1 MKTTLTN
8 KLNAKVSEYGN
19 NRFFQVAAQLIAAD
33 AQVEQVENAIRLGV
47 RDAMAGNREAD
58 RFLTVAE
65 YIEMAH
71 PKTET
76 RTTKKGTELIKVW
89 YGSEAREYETK
100 RIGDVCSYVKV
111 KEVA

>member
-19 NRFFQVAAQLIAAD
+19 NRFFQVAAQLIVAEEYA
-33 AQVEQVENAIRLGV
+33 QVENAIRLGV
-47 RDAMAGNREAD
+47 RDAMAGNRDEAD

-71 PKTET
+71 PKTEA
-76 RTTKKGTELIKVW
+76 RTTKK
-89 YGSEAREYETK
+89 
-100 RIGDVCSYVKV
+100 
-111 KEVA
+111 